1 MKIVRI
7 MKSCQPRGF
16 TLIELMTAVA
26 LFVIVMVVATALFNR
41 SIESQ
46 TDTVASKNI
55 YESGDYAL
63 RYMSAE
69 FSGAREELAGCGPCD
84 LNTRYFCIDAG
95 KIYFRNKD
103 SVCENFELQSDE
115 DSVSRLTL
123 VRGAENLFLTDS
135 SVSVTELVFDSQV
148 LSDPVYPSNKVSV
161 HFKIGPSIGST
172 VKPLDLQTTIATT
185 AEPFV
190 CGQNILDRDNYSYP
204 TVQIDDQCW
213 LGANLRTK
221 TKADGTCINDGF
233 TIPCADASAS
243 DDNLG
248 RSCYDNNE
256 ANCTSD
262 GALYTWTGAMSPS
275 LNEGDQG
282 ICPLGWHIPTAA
294 EWHELEYFFVDGNNT
309 CDPDRDNIEDC
320 SPAGTRLQEAAA
332 TDFAALLAGYREA
345 GSSFNERG
353 NNGEFWTSTEGV
365 NDDARQYT
373 ISGSSDLVNRR
384 LMEKIQSSSVRC
396 LKN

>member
-1 MKIVRI
+1 MK
-7 MKSCQPRGF
+7 KSRTIKFSQPAGF

-26 LFVIVMVVATALFNR
+26 LFVVVMVVATALFNR

-84 LNTRYFCIDAG
+84 LNTRYFCIDSG

-115 DSVSRLTL
+115 DSVSRLAL

-135 SVSVTELVFDSQV
+135 SVSVTGLAFDSQV
-148 LSDPVYPSNKVSV
+148 LSDPAYPSNKVSI
-161 HFKIGPSIGST
+161 HFKIGPSIDSS

-221 TKADGTCINDGF
+221 TKADGTCINDAF
-233 TIPCADASAS
+233 TVPCPDASSS
-243 DDNLG
+243 DDNAG

-256 ANCTSD
+256 SNCMTD

-275 LNEGDQG
+275 TKEGEQG

-320 SPAGTRLQEAAA
+320 SSAGTHLQEAAA
-332 TDFAALLAGYREA
+332 TDFAALLAGYRQDGA
-345 GSSFNERG
+345 FFNDRGS
-353 NNGEFWTSTEGV
+353 NGEFWTSTEGIK
-365 NDDARQYT
+365 DDARQYV

-384 LMEKIQSSSVRC
+384 LMGKNQSSSVRC
-396 LKN
+396 LKD